1 MSLQVWLPL
10 IKDTNNYGLSIT
22 SGIISNSLISYD
34 NGKLGKSIRIAN
46 YQSTTAT
53 YSGINNITKWS
64 ICCWLKINSSDTFTN
79 YNDFF
84 IIGMNNDG
92 ATSGGFRIEHTNT
105 AGAFQIPVPKNVG
118 LTNNNSWYTFYS
130 NGIAAKDNWCHIIV
144 VNNGINYLTYI
155 NGNLVSTVPISNFTT
170 TTSKLIGTITL
181 GMSGSY
187 CWLNDLR
194 IYDHALSVKE
204 VKEIAKG
211 LVLHYPLNCNGI
223 GIPNLVDNSATF
235 SGWTAGSG
243 WTLGEIDRIK
253 TYSFSRT
260 GATSNNWVRLIPTL
274 QVNGNDYPNGITVS
288 MDIYTPDK
296 SAINQRCFGSLQ
308 TYQASGSRIG
318 WVEPQWDV
326 SKIINN
332 QWCRISYTFTQA
344 QLLNNNTSGTTYA
357 YTKFSFQL
365 VQNGNISIRK
375 IKIEE
380 GNKATTWIP
389 NEFDPLYAAAGYASG
404 IVYDCS
410 GYQNNGTEVGTI
422 TGSSDTPR
430 YRACS
435 NFPSGANY
443 INAGRGAM
451 VTDAITVN
459 TWIKYSTWG
468 TPVSCTEG
476 GGWNFENNN
485 VGIRFPIYTTDNT
498 YRIAQ
503 TSITPSSLAN
513 NWHMLTGTY
522 DGENV
527 KIYIDGKE
535 EGTLAASTSHKN
547 IKYNV
552 NNVIF
557 IGAEAGG
564 NATTPASTA
573 FIGNIS
579 DFRIYCTALSADD
592 IKALYE
598 DAGYIDKNGNFH
610 AYEFVEE

>member
-10 IKDTNNYGLSIT
+10 NGDLRNYGLSDVQVTNNGATID
-22 SGIISNSLISYD
+22 N
-34 NGKLGKSIRIAN
+34 NGKIGKCYSFNGSSNWIQISKPSKLTSIKN
-46 YQSTTAT
+46 C
-53 YSGINNITKWS
+53 S
-64 ICCWLKINSSDTFTN
+64 ICFWVKSTSSTVALGGISHDGNSSSLAGLTMMGNSWQVSGNSSNWKYVNGGTVANTSIWHHVCCTIDDNIITTYLDGSVVTTSSLSSLGITTTELTSSNFLEIGCDHPGGNEFFTGLI
-79 YNDFF
+79 NDF
-84 IIGMNNDG
+84 
-92 ATSGGFRIEHTNT
+92 R
-105 AGAFQIPVPKNVG
+105 V
-118 LTNNNSWYTFYS
+118 
-130 NGIAAKDNWCHIIV
+130 
-144 VNNGINYLTYI
+144 
-155 NGNLVSTVPISNFTT
+155 
-170 TTSKLIGTITL
+170 
-181 GMSGSY
+181 
-187 CWLNDLR
+187 
-194 IYDHALSVKE
+194 YDHALSVKE

-318 WVEPQWDV
+318 WVEPWWDV

-344 QLLNNNTSGTTYA
+344 QLLNNCTSGTTYA

-410 GYQNNGTEVGTI
+410 GYQNNGIKVGTI

-430 YRACS
+430 YRSSS
-435 NFPSGANY
+435 NFPSGTNY

-451 VTDAITVN
+451 VTDAITIN
-459 TWIKYSTWG
+459 LWIKCSTWG
-468 TPVSCTEG
+468 NVISCTEG
-476 GGWNFENNN
+476 GGWNFEEYNG
-485 VGIRFPIYTTDNT
+485 GIRFPVYTTDNV
-498 YRIAQ
+498 YQVAQ
-503 TSITPSSLAN
+503 STITSASLKN

-522 DGENV
+522 NGLIA
-527 KIYIDGKE
+527 KIYIDGE
-535 EGTLAASTSHKN
+535 EKGSITCSTTHKD

-552 NNVIF
+552 SNVIF
-557 IGAEAGG
+557 IGAEASG
-564 NATTPASTA
+564 NANTPASTA
-573 FIGNIS
+573 FIGSIS
-579 DFRIYCTALSADD
+579 DVRIYCTALSADD
-592 IKALYE
+592 IKALYN
-598 DAGYIDKNGNFH
+598 DAGYVDKNGNFH
-610 AYEFVEE
+610 AYEFVEG